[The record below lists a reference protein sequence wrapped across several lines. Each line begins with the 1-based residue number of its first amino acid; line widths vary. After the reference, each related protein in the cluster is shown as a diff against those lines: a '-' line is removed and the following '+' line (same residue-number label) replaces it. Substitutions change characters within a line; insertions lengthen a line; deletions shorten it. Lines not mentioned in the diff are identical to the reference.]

1 MTTTEPPPITDRQ
14 REVLNFVRDF
24 REQKGYCCTVRD
36 IMRAFGIKSPQG
48 VTCHLH
54 PFRRKGYVAWEDGQ
68 ARTLR
73 PLDVEA

>member
-1 MTTTEPPPITDRQ
+1 MTITEPLPITDRQ

-54 PFRRKGYVAWEDGQ
+54 PLRRKGYVAWEDGQ

-73 PLDVEA
+73 PVEVDA

>member
-14 REVLNFVRDF
+14 REVLDFVRTF
-24 REQKGYCCTVRD
+24 RDQKGYCCTIRE
-36 IMRAFGIKSPQG
+36 IMDAFGIKSPQG

-54 PFRRKGYVAWEDGQ
+54 PLRSKGYVAWEDGQ

-73 PLDVEA
+73 PLEVDA